1 MRNVKVEILFSIIPT
16 RDCVVGKVYDAKMV
30 EQGDEVPE
38 THRAYEGQ
46 VNDFGD
52 VVCFFDE
59 LGDDIA
65 IPMLFSEDSLK
76 IIEIN

>member
-1 MRNVKVEILFSIIPT
+1 MRNVKVEILSQIIPT
-16 RDCVVGKVYDAKMV
+16 RDCIKGKVYDAVMV
-30 EQGDEVPE
+30 EQGDLVPE
-38 THRAYEGQ
+38 SHRAYEGQ

-59 LGDDIA
+59 VQEDIA